1 MTAIELK
8 RKIAMSITLTVVLL
22 FATAFVTSPTI
33 YAAAE
38 AVAGGDY
45 NASWICLAAALAFG
59 FGAIAAGWAI
69 STVGA
74 AAMGAISEKPEI
86 ASNALIF
93 IGLAEGL
100 VVFGFIT
107 ALMILGKV

>member
-1 MTAIELK
+1 MTAYEFK
-8 RKIAMSITLTVVLL
+8 RKVNLTLLLTLLLL
-22 FATAFVTSPTI
+22 FGTAFIHSPALH
-33 YAAAE
+33 AAAE
-38 AVAGGDY
+38 SVQSGNYQTALV
-45 NASWICLAAALAFG
+45 CFAAALAFG
-59 FGAIAAGWAI
+59 LGAVSAGVAI
-69 STVGA
+69 SNVGS

-93 IGLAEGL
+93 IGLSEGL